1 MRVHGSGGYCW
12 RSKWHDRD
20 DAVKRSSPQKGHW
33 IMGRSASFGTGAEE
47 DEHATMVGL
56 STSTLR
62 LKEAGRGDESTGF
75 VSGLERDG

>member
-1 MRVHGSGGYCW
+1 
-12 RSKWHDRD
+12 
-20 DAVKRSSPQKGHW
+20 
-33 IMGRSASFGTGAEE
+33 MGRSASFGTGAEE